1 MKKSVKKNY
10 IFNVIYQVI
19 LILLPIITVPYVSRV
34 LGSNGVGTY
43 SYTLS
48 IVTYFILLGSFGIS
62 LYGQREIAYYQNNR
76 KNKSKIFWELFIIK
90 TITTLISSVLFGL
103 IFCIDR
109 YYSFYYRILL
119 LEFLSNIFDISW
131 LYQGEEKFKTIV
143 FKNGVV
149 KILSIISI
157 FVFVKTNNDVWV
169 YILIYVLSNLFGNLS
184 LWINLNKDIDYTFK
198 ELNFKRH
205 IKPVVLLFIPQV
217 AIQIY
222 TILDKTM
229 IGFITHDMNEVG
241 FYDQAQKVIK
251 LLLTIITS
259 MGTVMLPRIASC
271 FSENKKDTIK
281 IYMNKTFKFVLLTA
295 FPMITGIIL
304 VSNRF
309 VPLFFGEGYDKVK
322 ILMPILSLIILTI
335 GLSNVI
341 GVQYL
346 LPTKRQKEYTLSV
359 IIGTIT
365 NLILNT
371 VLIYYFKSIG
381 ACIATVIAELS
392 VTCTQLYFVRK
403 DFDIKQILRYS
414 YKYIL
419 FSFIMFICVY
429 PLNYLKFDDK
439 IVIIMQI
446 GIGLLVYGICL
457 LVSKDEHLEDIK
469 KLVFKK

>member
-19 LILLPIITVPYVSRV
+19 LIILPIITVPYVSRV
-34 LGSNGVGTY
+34 LGSTGIGIY

-62 LYGQREIAYYQNNR
+62 LYGQREIAYYQNDR
-76 KNKSKIFWELFIIK
+76 KNRSKIFCELFILK
-90 TITTLISSVLFGL
+90 LTTTLISTILFGIL
-103 IFCIDR
+103 FCIKGD
-109 YYSFYYRILL
+109 YSIYYRILL

-143 FKNGVV
+143 FKNGIV
-149 KILSIISI
+149 KLVSIISI
-157 FVFVKTNNDVWV
+157 FTFVKTNNDVWI

-184 LWINLNKDIDYTFK
+184 LWLSLNKDIDFTFK
-198 ELNFKRH
+198 DLNFKKH
-205 IKPVVLLFIPQV
+205 IKPILLLFIPQV
-217 AIQIY
+217 AIQVY
-222 TILDKTM
+222 VILDKTM
-229 IGFITHDMNEVG
+229 IGFITQDMNEVG

-281 IYMNKTFKFVLLTA
+281 VYMNKTFKFVFLNA
-295 FPMITGIIL
+295 SPMIAGIIL

-322 ILMPILSLIILTI
+322 ILMPILSLIILSI

-346 LPTKRQKEYTLSV
+346 LPTKRQKEYTISV
-359 IIGTIT
+359 VVGMIT
-365 NLILNT
+365 NVILNSI
-371 VLIYYFKSIG
+371 LIYYYKSIG

-403 DFDIKQILRYS
+403 DFNIKQILRYS

-419 FSFIMFICVY
+419 FSLIMFIGVY
-429 PLNYLKFDDK
+429 PLNYLNFNDK
-439 IVIIMQI
+439 IVMIIQI
-446 GIGLLVYGICL
+446 LAGLLIYVICL
-457 LVSKDEHLEDIK
+457 LISKDEHIK
-469 KLVFKK
+469 YVKKMITRK

>member
-1 MKKSVKKNY
+1 MKMSIKKNY
-10 IFNVIYQVI
+10 IFNVVYQII
-19 LILLPIITVPYVSRV
+19 LIILPIITVPYISRV
-34 LGSNGVGTY
+34 LGSSGVGTY
-43 SYTLS
+43 SYTIS

-62 LYGQREIAYYQNNR
+62 LYGQREIAYYQNDR

-90 TITTLISSVLFGL
+90 SITTLVSCIIFGL
-103 IFCIDR
+103 VFCIDR

-119 LEFLSNIFDISW
+119 LEFLSNIFDVSW
-131 LYQGEEKFKTIV
+131 LYQGEEKFIAIV
-143 FKNGVV
+143 FKNGII
-149 KILSIISI
+149 KLLSILSIFI
-157 FVFVKTNNDVWV
+157 FVKTKDDVWI

-184 LWINLNKDIDYTFK
+184 LWINLRNDIDFTFEK
-198 ELNFKRH
+198 LNFKRH
-205 IKPVVLLFIPQV
+205 FKPILLLFIPQI

-229 IGFITHDMNEVG
+229 IGFVTHDMNEVG

-281 IYMNKTFKFVLLTA
+281 IYMNKTFKFVFLTA

-309 VPLFFGEGYDKVK
+309 VPLFFGDGYNKVK
-322 ILMPILSLIILTI
+322 LLMPILSFIILTI

-346 LPTKRQKEYTLSV
+346 LPIKRQREYTLSV
-359 IIGTIT
+359 IVGAVT
-365 NLILNT
+365 NVILNFI
-371 VLIYYFKSIG
+371 LIYYYKSIG
-381 ACIATVIAELS
+381 ACIATIIAELS

-403 DFDIKQILRYS
+403 DFDIKQILKHS
-414 YKYIL
+414 CKYIL
-419 FSFIMFICVY
+419 FSLIMFICVY
-429 PLNYLKFDDK
+429 PLNYLRFDDK
-439 IVIIMQI
+439 IVI
-446 GIGLLVYGICL
+446 GIQVCLGLFVYCACL
-457 LVSKDEHLEDIK
+457 LLSHDEHIDMIK
-469 KLVFKK
+469 KILKIK